1 MSGSNQL
8 TRVSIIHALFD
19 LRLHICLVIASA
31 LDLITKALSKLD
43 IDLSGLAVQ
52 SLDPT
57 SYAPPARGEFLPLLP
72 DPVPIVPQVGAD
84 GNFQDAYI
92 YNFNPDS
99 FEVTKEMLEAFSSLE
114 PVDATVSRLW

>member
-1 MSGSNQL
+1 M
-8 TRVSIIHALFD
+8 
-19 LRLHICLVIASA
+19 
-31 LDLITKALSKLD
+31 DLINKALSKLD
-43 IDLSGLAVQ
+43 IDLSGLAIQ

-57 SYAPPARGEFLPLLP
+57 GYTPPAQGEFLHPIT

-92 YNFNPDS
+92 YNFNPDN

>member
-1 MSGSNQL
+1 
-8 TRVSIIHALFD
+8 
-19 LRLHICLVIASA
+19 
-31 LDLITKALSKLD
+31 LDLINKALSKLD
-43 IDLSGLAVQ
+43 IDLSGLSIQ
-52 SLDPT
+52 SPDPAG
-57 SYAPPARGEFLPLLP
+57 YVPPIQGDFIHPVA

-92 YNFNPDS
+92 YNFNPDN

>member
-1 MSGSNQL
+1 
-8 TRVSIIHALFD
+8 
-19 LRLHICLVIASA
+19 

-43 IDLSGLAVQ
+43 IDLSGLAIHSLTPTDYTPPVQ
-52 SLDPT
+52 
-57 SYAPPARGEFLPLLP
+57 GELLPLLP

-84 GNFQDAYI
+84 GNLQDAYI
-92 YNFNPDS
+92 YNFNPDN